1 MEATSTRPL
10 NRLRKQLAD
19 RRPTFG
25 LIATIPSIQTVQAL
39 ASAGLDW
46 LLIDME
52 HGPVDM
58 TGAHAMIVAMA
69 GSGTVP
75 LARTA
80 WQDAWQ
86 AKALMDLGVMGVCF
100 PMVCNRA
107 QSEAVVRAVRYPPT
121 GDRLW
126 GPFYAPM
133 RWGVSMPDYIDAANE
148 SVLAIVTI
156 EHPQA
161 VRNIDEIMAVPGLD
175 LAFIGPGD
183 LAMSL
188 GIPGQFEHPTFKAA
202 VAEAEAGV
210 LRSKVA
216 LGGVART
223 PEQAKAMLDRGYA
236 TIVFGFD
243 WLLLQQSAMQFIE
256 AVTR

>member
-1 MEATSTRPL
+1 MEATSTPQL
-10 NRLRKQLAD
+10 NRLRKHLAD
-19 RRPTFG
+19 GRPTFG

-52 HGPVDM
+52 HGPVDIAA
-58 TGAHAMIVAMA
+58 AHAMVVAMA
-69 GSGTVP
+69 GSETVP

-100 PMVCNRA
+100 PMVCDRA
-107 QSEAVVRAVRYPPT
+107 QAEAVVRAVRYPPA

-133 RWGVSMPDYIDAANE
+133 RWGVSMPDYIAAANDN
-148 SVLAIVTI
+148 VLAIVTI

-161 VRNIDEIMAVPGLD
+161 VRNIDEIMAVRGLD

-183 LAMSL
+183 LAMAL
-188 GIPGQFEHPTFKAA
+188 GIPGQFEHPRFKAA

-223 PEQAKAMLDRGYA
+223 PDQARAMLDRGYA

-243 WLLLQQSAMQFIE
+243 WLLLQQGAMQFIE
-256 AVTR
+256 AVAR